1 MFPRERFPRFQSTG
15 CQVQIPTRSKRF
27 PSKDSQGSQVKIPI
41 RFPSKGCQGSQ
52 VKVVQEVPKSRL
64 YRRFP
69 SKGSTSFLR
78 LPRFPWRRFP
88 QGFQVKVPEKRFS
101 SKGSYTVLKVP
112 KGTSYMLPQGSQVKV
127 PTRLPRFGYVFA
139 VSPIFYISCFLPFAR
154 LVGGICQ
161 SCFLAVGDILWVYFT
176 TIDGPTEE
184 QPRSVI

>member
-1 MFPRERFPRFQSTG
+1 M
-15 CQVQIPTRSKRF
+15 
-27 PSKDSQGSQVKIPI
+27 
-41 RFPSKGCQGSQ
+41 
-52 VKVVQEVPKSRL
+52 

-161 SCFLAVGDILWVYFT
+161 SCFLAVGDILLGLFFIIGSESKVRHWGPSPAGRVRLEIRWCFGVKEARVTEPASGRDRERQTDRDRQRQMDSRVYL
-176 TIDGPTEE
+176 G
-184 QPRSVI
+184 S

>member
-1 MFPRERFPRFQSTG
+1 M
-15 CQVQIPTRSKRF
+15 
-27 PSKDSQGSQVKIPI
+27 
-41 RFPSKGCQGSQ
+41 
-52 VKVVQEVPKSRL
+52 

-161 SCFLAVGDILWVYFT
+161 SCFLAVGDILLGLFFRGVDYSYFQYLLVWNMT
-176 TIDGPTEE
+176 EFFRILEITIPCDYVFQRG
-184 QPRSVI
+184 

>member
-1 MFPRERFPRFQSTG
+1 M
-15 CQVQIPTRSKRF
+15 
-27 PSKDSQGSQVKIPI
+27 
-41 RFPSKGCQGSQ
+41 
-52 VKVVQEVPKSRL
+52 

-161 SCFLAVGDILWVYFT
+161 SCFLAVGDILLGLFDLKSTQNISESECIQVRGSAEDPDVGVSR
-176 TIDGPTEE
+176 IPED
-184 QPRSVI
+184 